1 MFSFPTFEEF
11 LLRNSKLSEFVVLVQ
26 IVLPTNAS
34 TVEEGSIEGS
44 IEGSRPHTTKTKVC
58 VCPVGSIGDGG
69 SIGGAGRLLLRC
81 HGRAQRAEHPTLHA
95 GRGSVG
101 RELALSSL
109 YRPSPP
115 HNPSL
120 ASVSCR
126 ERRVRRAVGGSAA
139 EPSAPS
145 DDTLH
150 LDRPEQLAGFQIA
163 HGIAAPQPGVLH
175 QLRELNPRAT
185 EINPPETAGS
195 RPAARC
201 TRQEGLEEKA
211 PPAARPAAR
220 ATSHDR
226 ATRPTL
232 VAPSAPRRGW
242 MVKSAWQMETSWS

>member
-1 MFSFPTFEEF
+1 VHARTG
-11 LLRNSKLSEFVVLVQ
+11 LSRLY
-26 IVLPTNAS
+26 S
-34 TVEEGSIEGS
+34 
-44 IEGSRPHTTKTKVC
+44 TKTKVC
-58 VCPVGSIGDGG
+58 DCPVGSIGDGG

-115 HNPSL
+115 RNPSL

-126 ERRVRRAVGGSAA
+126 EWRVRRAVGGSAA
-139 EPSAPS
+139 EPSEPS

-150 LDRPEQLAGFQIA
+150 LDRPEQLAGFQMA

-175 QLRELNPRAT
+175 QLQELNPSGTA
-185 EINPPETAGS
+185 INPPETARS

-242 MVKSAWQMETSWS
+242 MVKSARQMKYASLVSIDILIAVALSPHLIPLE

>member
-1 MFSFPTFEEF
+1 MRCQKGFCGAS
-11 LLRNSKLSEFVVLVQ
+11 VQ
-26 IVLPTNAS
+26 
-34 TVEEGSIEGS
+34 
-44 IEGSRPHTTKTKVC
+44 
-58 VCPVGSIGDGG
+58 
-69 SIGGAGRLLLRC
+69 
-81 HGRAQRAEHPTLHA
+81 RAQRAEHPTLHA

-115 HNPSL
+115 RNPSL

-126 ERRVRRAVGGSAA
+126 EWRVRRAVGGSAA

-175 QLRELNPRAT
+175 QLRELNPSGTA
-185 EINPPETAGS
+185 INPPETAGS

-242 MVKSAWQMETSWS
+242 MVKSARQMETTWS

>member
-1 MFSFPTFEEF
+1 MNISPAVA
-11 LLRNSKLSEFVVLVQ
+11 R
-26 IVLPTNAS
+26 
-34 TVEEGSIEGS
+34 G
-44 IEGSRPHTTKTKVC
+44 C
-58 VCPVGSIGDGG
+58 CPVGSIGDGG

-115 HNPSL
+115 RNPSL

-126 ERRVRRAVGGSAA
+126 EWRVRRAVGGSAA

-150 LDRPEQLAGFQIA
+150 LDRPAQLAGFQIA

-175 QLRELNPRAT
+175 QLREVNPRAT
-185 EINPPETAGS
+185 AINPPETAGS

-232 VAPSAPRRGW
+232 VAPSAPRQGW
-242 MVKSAWQMETSWS
+242 MVKSARQMETTWSLSINTCFSLSLLTLSHCCIWRFWQASRTQPRGGCSISEHPSMLGQ

>member
-1 MFSFPTFEEF
+1 
-11 LLRNSKLSEFVVLVQ
+11 
-26 IVLPTNAS
+26 
-34 TVEEGSIEGS
+34 
-44 IEGSRPHTTKTKVC
+44 
-58 VCPVGSIGDGG
+58 
-69 SIGGAGRLLLRC
+69 
-81 HGRAQRAEHPTLHA
+81 
-95 GRGSVG
+95 
-101 RELALSSL
+101 
-109 YRPSPP
+109 
-115 HNPSL
+115 
-120 ASVSCR
+120 
-126 ERRVRRAVGGSAA
+126 VGGSAA

-175 QLRELNPRAT
+175 QLRELNPSGTA
-185 EINPPETAGS
+185 INPPETAGS

-242 MVKSAWQMETSWS
+242 MVKSARQMKYASLVSIDILIAVALSPHLIPLE